1 MTDKLYQIETG
12 QPVVQ
17 QSIPIP
23 LQPQTESKQ
32 VQSGPVPNPRPS
44 WDQYFMN
51 ITKEVST
58 RSTCM
63 SAQFGAI
70 IVKEGRIISSGYNGA
85 PRRTRDSYEW
95 GFCMRRKLGIPSGQ
109 RYEIC
114 RSVHAEQNAIINA
127 ARAATSPVD
136 GDMYLY
142 GKRIYGG
149 KEEEAD
155 SFPCFICKKII
166 INAGIRRVFSHTK
179 EGTIRS
185 FDIENDWIRE
195 WQQQDM
201 VDDAVKHNIDYKR

>member
-1 MTDKLYQIETG
+1 MSDKLHQIETG
-12 QPVVQ
+12 PKAVPQPAPMQPPVA
-17 QSIPIP
+17 QS
-23 LQPQTESKQ
+23 
-32 VQSGPVPNPRPS
+32 VPVHNPRPS
-44 WDQYFMN
+44 WDRYFMN
-51 ITKEVST
+51 ITKEVSK

-63 SAQFGAI
+63 SAQFGAV

-95 GFCMRRKLGIPSGQ
+95 GFCMRRKLGVPSGQ

-155 SFPCFICKKII
+155 SFPCFICKKMI
-166 INAGIRRVFSHTK
+166 INAGIRRVYCHTK

-195 WQQQDM
+195 WREQDM
-201 VDDAVKHNIDYKR
+201 VHDAVKHDIDYKK